1 MNKGIRI
8 GYASPLFY
16 AKKMTGSLWLMVQ
29 SGTGHSCIMC
39 VSLYVSTVRL
49 VVSCLLLDAHG
60 SLCEEDNE
68 QDVCND

>member
-1 MNKGIRI
+1 
-8 GYASPLFY
+8 
-16 AKKMTGSLWLMVQ
+16 MTGSLWLMVQ
-29 SGTGHSCIMC
+29 SATGHSCIMC

-60 SLCEEDNE
+60 CLCEEDNE